1 MPVTSVRTASET
13 SAARTW
19 LMAAPLHQMQGEQD
33 HVDELDARERNEDA
47 AHAVDPDMPPQDGR
61 GADRAVAHALQG
73 ERNQRDDDESVED
86 DGGEDRALRRGQPRD

>member
-19 LMAAPLHQMQGEQD
+19 LMAAPLHQMQGDQD
-33 HVDELDARERNEDA
+33 HVGELDARERNEDA

-61 GADRAVAHALQG
+61 GADRAVAHPLQG
-73 ERNQRDDDESVED
+73 ERDQRDDDESVEA
-86 DGGEDRALRRGQPRD
+86 GGGGGRGARRGQA